1 MWTKDEPAAG
11 VPRRASAALMALAE
25 ARRLLISGVMPITPV
40 SLSLGEAIGATL
52 ASDIVAMA
60 DLPASTVALRDG
72 WAVVAKAIAGASAYA
87 PILLG
92 REPIWVEA
100 GDTLPAGTDTILG
113 EDAIPNPEAP
123 IGRIRVVEEAPEIEG
138 TRDVGADLPRGHN
151 LANAGTRLAPS
162 QVLGLTACGIVRVE
176 VRRPVVRLVATGPAG
191 AAIGATLAALIAAD
205 GGIAA
210 NILQPNRDANSI
222 AEAILSQPA
231 DAVFVIGGTGFGRTD
246 VSADA
251 LARAGAVTAH
261 GLALRPGET
270 TGFGTAGGRPVLLV
284 PGRPD
289 AALASY
295 LALGRPLLDALAGTH
310 ATDRRTAPLLR
321 KIVSTLGMS
330 EIVFVRCRSE
340 GIEPLGGAELPLHR
354 LALADA
360 VVLVPPEREGYGEGT
375 TVEIIPL

>member
-1 MWTKDEPAAG
+1 
-11 VPRRASAALMALAE
+11 MALAA
-25 ARRLLISGVMPITPV
+25 ARELLVAGVMPVAPV
-40 SLSLGEAIGATL
+40 SLGLSEAVGGTL
-52 ASDIVAMA
+52 ARDIVAMA
-60 DLPASTVALRDG
+60 DLPPCTVALRDG
-72 WAVVAKAIAGASAYA
+72 WAVAAEAITGASAYA

-92 REPIWVEA
+92 CEPVWVEA
-100 GDTLPAGTDTILG
+100 GDALPPGTDTVLG

-123 IGRIRVVEEAPEIEG
+123 VDRIRVVEEAPETEG
-138 TRDVGADLPRGHN
+138 TRDAGADLPRGHI
-151 LANAGTRLAPS
+151 LAGAGTRLTPS
-162 QVLGLTACGIVRVE
+162 RILGLAACGLMHVD
-176 VRRPVVRLVATGPAG
+176 VRRPIVRLVATGPAG
-191 AAIGATLAALIAAD
+191 ATICAALAALIAAD
-205 GGIAA
+205 GGIAVE
-210 NILQPNRDANSI
+210 ILRPPRDAESI
-222 AEAILSQPA
+222 AEAILGRPA
-231 DAVFVIGGTGFGRTD
+231 DAIFVVGGTGFGRTD
-246 VSADA
+246 LSTAA
-251 LARAGAVTAH
+251 LTRAGAVTAH

-310 ATDRRTAPLLR
+310 ATDRRAAPLLR

-330 EIVFVRCRSE
+330 DIVFVRCRSE